1 MVKEH
6 EIQGPEI
13 VPNELEDKI
22 YIRNEDGE
30 LVKLDIPDDAEEKD
44 GDK

>member
-13 VPNELEDKI
+13 IPNDLEDKI
-22 YIRNEDGE
+22 YIRNGTGE
-30 LVKLDIPDDAEEKD
+30 LVKLDIPDDVEEKD
-44 GDK
+44 GDE

>member
-13 VPNELEDKI
+13 VPNDLEDKI
-22 YIRNEDGE
+22 YIRNETGE
-30 LVKLDIPDDAEEKD
+30 LVELEIPDDVEEKD
-44 GDK
+44 GDE